1 MQGLAAS
8 SKLSLTV
15 VVVVFLLGFT
25 GTAHC
30 RKSLV
35 SSDHPEEQCQ
45 KMTLYLHD
53 FLFNSTTN
61 NMANAT
67 SATAANPSALSN
79 STYFGMLVVF
89 DDPVT
94 EGKELPV
101 VGKTKEPVASFQK
114 KKEPVARAQGFY
126 FYDKKDSFNA
136 WYGLSFV
143 FNSTA
148 HNGIINL
155 MGAGL
160 MGEKMR
166 DLYIAGGTRDFFMAR
181 GVATL
186 RTDAFEGM
194 DYFRLRVDIELYVC
208 YL

>member
-1 MQGLAAS
+1 MSTMQGLAAS

-35 SSDHPEEQCQ
+35 SSDHPEEPCQ

-53 FLFNSTTN
+53 ILFNSTTN
-61 NMANAT
+61 NMASAT

-94 EGKELPV
+94 EGKALPV
-101 VGKTKEPVASFQK
+101 VGKT
-114 KKEPVARAQGFY
+114 KEPVARAQGFY
-126 FYDKKDSFNA
+126 FYDRKDSFNA

-155 MGAGL
+155 MGADL
-160 MGEKMR
+160 MGEKTR
-166 DLYIAGGTRDFFMAR
+166 DLSIVGGTGDFFMH
-181 GVATL
+181 
-186 RTDAFEGM
+186 
-194 DYFRLRVDIELYVC
+194 
-208 YL
+208 